1 MDKLSMR
8 AQDTVEYV
16 RSDSLIDDAEAIIE
30 SAKDISYRA
39 VNTVLIQRNWLLGKR
54 IYEEQLKG
62 EDRAEYGKR
71 VISELSKQLAKA
83 YGRGFEPRTLY
94 RFV

>member
-1 MDKLSMR
+1 MR
-8 AQDTVEYV
+8 
-16 RSDSLIDDAEAIIE
+16 RGG
-30 SAKDISYRA
+30 
-39 VNTVLIQRNWLLGKR
+39 NTVLIQRNWLLGKR

-94 RFV
+94 RFVYFDNDVVKICPAAHVVALPCAATC

>member
-1 MDKLSMR
+1 MR
-8 AQDTVEYV
+8 
-16 RSDSLIDDAEAIIE
+16 RGG
-30 SAKDISYRA
+30 
-39 VNTVLIQRNWLLGKR
+39 NTVLIQRNWLLGKR

-94 RFV
+94 RFVQFHKEYPDIFDNDVVKICPAAHVVALPCAATC